1 MAKAKALS
9 NAKKPMSIEDI
20 GYNII
25 FGVLFTLLALLC
37 AYPFY
42 YLLICT
48 ISNNQMVEVGAI
60 TWRPVGIH
68 FGNYKEILKVENL
81 GNSVLI
87 TLARTALGTGVSVFA
102 TAYTAYF
109 FTKQEM

>member
-1 MAKAKALS
+1 
-9 NAKKPMSIEDI
+9 
-20 GYNII
+20 
-25 FGVLFTLLALLC
+25 
-37 AYPFY
+37 
-42 YLLICT
+42 
-48 ISNNQMVEVGAI
+48 MVEVGAI

-68 FGNYKEILKVENL
+68 FGNYKEILSVENL

-109 FTKQEM
+109 FTKQEMWGKKILVPFLCGNYVFFCRNDSYLLE